1 MKISKRQLRRIIIE
15 SIYFQMGLD
24 SGRRGPTDNY
34 DADMGYWDDPD
45 DMTGF
50 GYVED
55 YDDYDDFGDIGESKK
70 RLVEYE
76 QYVDED
82 GNIYDDEGNVV
93 KRGKAFGRRYGGG
106 TYGLRGLPRGGRSRR
121 KTSYVGADANSD
133 QIAAVEAA
141 LSVKPNNFLKSIL
154 DQLKKGRGLSPK
166 QKGIVRKILM
176 KTDENSAALFEGKNE
191 MHRCMDGRMVPGDSE
206 DCLMDI
212 SNRIEDAEHHRNSH
226 SCGTENRVYYNG
238 LLKGLR
244 KKRNRLKKSLFI

>member
-82 GNIYDDEGNVV
+82 GNI
-93 KRGKAFGRRYGGG
+93 
-106 TYGLRGLPRGGRSRR
+106 
-121 KTSYVGADANSD
+121 
-133 QIAAVEAA
+133 
-141 LSVKPNNFLKSIL
+141 
-154 DQLKKGRGLSPK
+154 
-166 QKGIVRKILM
+166 
-176 KTDENSAALFEGKNE
+176 
-191 MHRCMDGRMVPGDSE
+191 
-206 DCLMDI
+206 
-212 SNRIEDAEHHRNSH
+212 
-226 SCGTENRVYYNG
+226 
-238 LLKGLR
+238 
-244 KKRNRLKKSLFI
+244 